1 VETLATLGRPI
12 VVAPATD
19 LTPPELA
26 ALVPPGA
33 RSAIAAPIVVRGETA
48 GWFVAG
54 HDQVGRMFGPDEE
67 RLAELVARLAG
78 AALDRLRFQ
87 AESKA
92 RVIAAQEAERSRV
105 ARDLHDEIGQALT
118 GVLLGVRLVESA
130 TGSDEVHTR
139 AEELRRTVA
148 GAIDSVQRL
157 AFALRPAVLDDL
169 GLVAA
174 LRRLTEQA
182 HDGLAVELETVDL
195 DPVDRFAPEI
205 ETTAYRIVQ
214 ESLTNVLRHSGA
226 TRASIV
232 AGRNQH
238 RLRIVVE
245 DDGRGF
251 DRSAVGTRLGLR
263 GMRERA
269 ELVGGT
275 LRVDSEPGRGTSV
288 VFEVAL

>member
-1 VETLATLGRPI
+1 
-12 VVAPATD
+12 
-19 LTPPELA
+19 
-26 ALVPPGA
+26 
-33 RSAIAAPIVVRGETA
+33 AAPVLVGGEPA

-54 HDQVGRMFGPDEE
+54 HDQVGRLFGPDEE

-78 AALDRLRFQ
+78 AALERLRIQ
-87 AESKA
+87 AESKGQI
-92 RVIAAQEAERSRV
+92 IAAQEAERSRV

-130 TGSDEVHTR
+130 GPGELHAR
-139 AEELRRTVA
+139 ADELRRTVTA
-148 GAIDSVQRL
+148 AIDSVQRL

-174 LRRLTEQA
+174 LRRLTEQG
-182 HDGLAVELETVDL
+182 HDLDVELETVDL
-195 DPVDRFAPEI
+195 DPVDRFAPDV

-251 DRSAVGTRLGLR
+251 DRSAAGNRLGLR

-288 VFEVAL
+288 IFEVSL